1 MFNIAAYSHY
11 LPMYLSVNEF
21 TIVFTQ
27 MQYFLVR
34 DSYGDT
40 FKRDL
45 SGLIADYCHKYFV
58 LFEGLWGIVSQ
69 GLGEVSIGIYKK
81 LFVFVSSSLHVEL
94 DTALG
99 RDL

>member
-1 MFNIAAYSHY
+1 
-11 LPMYLSVNEF
+11 MYLSVNDF
-21 TIVFTQ
+21 SIVFTQ

-45 SGLIADYCHKYFV
+45 SGLIADYCHEDFV
-58 LFEGLWGIVSQ
+58 LFEDLWGIVSQ
-69 GLGEVSIGIYKK
+69 GLGEVSIGRYEK